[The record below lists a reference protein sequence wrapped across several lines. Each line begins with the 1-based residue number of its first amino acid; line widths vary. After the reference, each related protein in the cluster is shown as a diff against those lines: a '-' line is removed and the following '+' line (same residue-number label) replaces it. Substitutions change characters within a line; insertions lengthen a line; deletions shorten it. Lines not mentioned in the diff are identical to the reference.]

1 MFHIFPEYISSCVDR
16 AEDNWIWHTWYQS
29 AWNHSSTASGAIKG
43 ADSILLKARKGRL
56 EAAVVTHWH

>member
-29 AWNHSSTASGAIKG
+29 AW
-43 ADSILLKARKGRL
+43 
-56 EAAVVTHWH
+56 

>member
-1 MFHIFPEYISSCVDR
+1 MFHTFPEYISSCVDR

-43 ADSILLKARKGRL
+43 AGSILLKARKGRL
-56 EAAVVTHWH
+56 EAAVLTHWH